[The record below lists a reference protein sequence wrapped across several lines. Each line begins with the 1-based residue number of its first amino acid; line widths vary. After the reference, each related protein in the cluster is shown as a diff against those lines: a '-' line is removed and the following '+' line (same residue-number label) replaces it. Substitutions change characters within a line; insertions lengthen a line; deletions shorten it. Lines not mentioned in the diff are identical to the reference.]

1 MSLSCYC
8 CCSVTQSCLALCH
21 PIACI
26 MPGFLVLHYL
36 PEFAQT
42 HAHWI
47 SDAISSF
54 VIPFSSCSQSS
65 PESGSFPLKRFLH
78 QLFVSGDQS
87 IGASA
92 SASFLT
98 MNIQSWIPLGL
109 TGLIFLVSKGLSR
122 VFTNTTVWKHQF
134 FGDKPSLWPSSHIHT
149 WLLEKPSLSLHRRD
163 FTSPSK
169 LNEILGR
176 ERNLACMVFPFH
188 PCKYILPLPSG
199 LQSFCWKIR

>member
-1 MSLSCYC
+1 MKIYNRFC
-8 CCSVTQSCLALCH
+8 CCSVTKSCPTLSNSLNCS
-21 PIACI
+21 

-92 SASFLT
+92 SASFLP

-134 FGDKPSLWPSSHIHT
+134 FGAQSSLWSKSPIHP
-149 WLLEKPSLSLHRRD
+149 WLLEKS
-163 FTSPSK
+163 
-169 LNEILGR
+169 
-176 ERNLACMVFPFH
+176 
-188 PCKYILPLPSG
+188 
-199 LQSFCWKIR
+199 